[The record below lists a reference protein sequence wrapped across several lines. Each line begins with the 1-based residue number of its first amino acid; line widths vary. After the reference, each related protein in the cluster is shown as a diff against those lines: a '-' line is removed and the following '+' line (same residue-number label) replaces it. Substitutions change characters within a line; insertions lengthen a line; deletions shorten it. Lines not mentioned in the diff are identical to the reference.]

1 VFQFYKLTFLGYIF
15 PSIINRKPFFP
26 VARNQGC
33 ILELLGDVFMTAKA
47 IFELNA
53 EVRHDMGKGA
63 SRRLRRTQ
71 DKVPAI
77 IYGGSKAPL
86 AVMLDQKK
94 VMHALEH
101 EAFYSHLLTL
111 HIDGKKEQVVLKAL
125 QRHHIKKAVNHI
137 DFLRVSASD
146 HINMHVPL
154 HFLNEAECPGVKAG
168 GIVSHRLI
176 EVELRCLATR
186 IPEYIEVDLAKMALD
201 QTLHLSQ
208 LKLPAGV
215 EVVALS
221 HGHKENDAAVVS
233 VHLPR
238 RIEEEPSVVAEI
250 AETEVLPKGK
260 EANAAADLNAPAASK
275 DDKEKG
281 KGK

>member
-1 VFQFYKLTFLGYIF
+1 
-15 PSIINRKPFFP
+15 
-26 VARNQGC
+26 
-33 ILELLGDVFMTAKA
+33 MTAKP

-53 EVRHDMGKGA
+53 ELRHDMGKGA

-77 IYGGSKAPL
+77 IYGGGKAPL
-86 AVMLDQKK
+86 AIMLDQKK

-111 HIDGKKEQVVLKAL
+111 HIDGKKEQAVLKAL

-186 IPEYIEVDLAKMALD
+186 IPEYIEVDLSKMALD

-215 EVVALS
+215 EVVALT
-221 HGHKENDAAVVS
+221 HGHKEHDSAVVS

-238 RIEEEPSVVAEI
+238 RIEEEPSVVVA
-250 AETEVLPKGK
+250 AVETEVLPKGK
-260 EANAAADLNAPAASK
+260 EANAAADLNAPAAATSAPSSTASK
-275 DDKEKG
+275 DNKEKG